1 MGNSKEYNHNYYLE
15 NKEKYNK
22 PWLCKFCDVECKMIN
37 RAKHLKSNKHQMMQK
52 INELQSLGEKN

>member
-15 NKEKYNK
+15 NKERYNK
-22 PWLCKFCDVECKMIN
+22 TWFCEFCDVKCKMIN
-37 RAKHLKSNKHQMMQK
+37 RAKHLKSSKHQMMQK